1 MRRGKTEWVAIRH
14 AYEAGAPTRSIARD
28 FGVPESSIRARAK
41 LEGWPHGQQYESVE
55 EFLFECLSNPEVTA
69 KDKVR
74 IGCVL
79 LAHRDAQRQPAQP
92 RTGKK
97 AEQARIADECNAGIY
112 ATPEPP
118 PGLLRLVSNRGDGE
132 QT

>member
-1 MRRGKTEWVAIRH
+1 
-14 AYEAGAPTRSIARD
+14 
-28 FGVPESSIRARAK
+28 VPQ
-41 LEGWPHGQQYESVE
+41 H
-55 EFLFECLSNPEVTA
+55 PEVTA

-97 AEQARIADECNAGIY
+97 AEQARIADECNAR
-112 ATPEPP
+112 ASTRRQNRHRACC
-118 PGLLRLVSNRGDGE
+118 GL
-132 QT
+132 

>member
-1 MRRGKTEWVAIRH
+1 LRRGKTEWVAIRH

-55 EFLFECLSNPEVTA
+55 EFLFECLSNPEVTV

-74 IGCVL
+74 IGRVL
-79 LAHRDAQRQPAQP
+79 LRIEMLSVSRRSRARARRPSRLALPMSATRASTRRQNRHRA
-92 RTGKK
+92 
-97 AEQARIADECNAGIY
+97 CC
-112 ATPEPP
+112 
-118 PGLLRLVSNRGDGE
+118 GL
-132 QT
+132 